1 MINFSTL
8 KSYLVNIVWLPV
20 KVLLVS
26 FPNNMK
32 LSSFFS
38 LNNRDWQS
46 QYSKL
51 ISLIYLLFYIII
63 KAFIM

>member
-32 LSSFFS
+32 LSSFF
-38 LNNRDWQS
+38 L
-46 QYSKL
+46 
-51 ISLIYLLFYIII
+51 
-63 KAFIM
+63 

>member
-38 LNNRDWQS
+38 LNNRYWQS